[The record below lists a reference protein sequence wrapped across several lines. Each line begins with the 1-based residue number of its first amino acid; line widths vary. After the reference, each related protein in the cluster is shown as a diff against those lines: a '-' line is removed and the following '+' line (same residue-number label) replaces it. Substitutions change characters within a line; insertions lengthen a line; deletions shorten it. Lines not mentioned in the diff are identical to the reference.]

1 MGTRFKLSKLLAGLS
16 FSQCA
21 QYTGGEEKKEQG
33 EREGKKMRKEGG
45 GVGATVQDAE
55 SAY

>member
-33 EREGKKMRKEGG
+33 ERERKKMRKEGG
-45 GVGATVQDAE
+45 GVGAAFQDAE